1 MFVSSFKA
9 QFVDRGRRLS
19 GSGPKLLLPSTHC
32 GRPLRRNIST
42 SPPTPPNLAMPSVGP
57 TLPPHLA
64 KRSRDEDEERA
75 SSPDSSDK
83 RRRVAGPAP
92 PPSAASPRRTVGPSL
107 PPNLASHS
115 SSEDSDT
122 GPAPPPASK
131 ARRVVGPAPPPAPL
145 NERPPNPPQDDSDT
159 SSDDDFGPAPPPA
172 GANSGYNNNTGPP
185 KSAFDVD
192 PHFVEEP
199 KKAQRDDWMT
209 MPPTQD
215 DLAARMDPTKMRAR
229 KFNTGKSSSGGGGMS
244 SAWTETPEEKLKRLQ
259 DEAMGISAP
268 ATNSA
273 PTQDSKK
280 SKEEERR
287 ARKMREKIDAAR
299 GKSLV
304 EQHADKGTGKE
315 KEDDPSKRAF
325 DYEKDMAVIGTAN
338 HKQRRELLS
347 KSKGFSDRFA
357 SGSFL

>member
-1 MFVSSFKA
+1 
-9 QFVDRGRRLS
+9 
-19 GSGPKLLLPSTHC
+19 
-32 GRPLRRNIST
+32 
-42 SPPTPPNLAMPSVGP
+42 MPIGP

-64 KRSRDEDEERA
+64 KRNRDDDDDRA
-75 SSPDSSDK
+75 SSPDSGDK

-92 PPSAASPRRTVGPSL
+92 PPSAKSPRRTVGPSL
-107 PPNLASHS
+107 PPHLASRS
-115 SSEDSDT
+115 SSEGSDV
-122 GPAPPPASK
+122 GPAPPQASK
-131 ARRVVGPAPPPAPL
+131 PARVVGPAPPPAPL
-145 NERPPNPPQDDSDT
+145 DERPPNPPSDDSD

-172 GANSGYNNNTGPP
+172 GEAISYDDDQSG
-185 KSAFDVD
+185 KSAFDINPQFTD
-192 PHFVEEP
+192 EP

-229 KFNTGKSSSGGGGMS
+229 KFNSGKSSGGGGGMS
-244 SAWTETPEEKLKRLQ
+244 SAWTETPEQKLKRLQ
-259 DEAMGISAP
+259 DEAMGITTPANAP
-268 ATNSA
+268 AATHE
-273 PTQDSKK
+273 SKK
-280 SKEEERR
+280 SKDEERR

-325 DYEKDMAVIGTAN
+325 DYEKDMAVVGTAN
-338 HKQRRELLS
+338 NKQRRELLS